1 MPLTAADASAL
12 LQRAHAQD
20 RLAHAYFLSG
30 PPGSGKRQLARD
42 LCALLHGPSADP
54 FAAGDVHLVQPES
67 KSRRILI
74 DQVRGLER
82 ELHLRSMFGTRKIG
96 VLIDADRLVEQ
107 ASNAFLKTLEEPPN
121 NSLLLLLSAL
131 PEQLPDTILS
141 RCIEV
146 QLKATEAR
154 QLTPLQERMLG
165 VLQKHARSEKP
176 GLPDVFLLVRAF
188 TDLLAEA
195 KDAIAAEDAASFKK
209 EEQHYR
215 NTSDA
220 RAWLDDREEYF
231 EALTQAKYR
240 QVRTEL
246 LEVLDGWWADVLR
259 HQHGAPT
266 LDLATAANDT
276 AALAGRFT
284 AADCLRRTTAIEKLR
299 EHLGNPGVQEQLA
312 IECAFLTAF
321 AA

>member
-12 LQRAHAQD
+12 LRRAHSED
-20 RLAHAYFLSG
+20 RLAHAYFISG
-30 PPGSGKRQLARD
+30 PPGCGKRDVARGV
-42 LCALLHGPSADP
+42 CALLHGPGADP

-67 KSRRILI
+67 KSRRIVI
-74 DQVRGLER
+74 EQVRDLER
-82 ELHLRSMFGTRKIG
+82 ELHLRSMSGARKIG
-96 VLIDADRLVEQ
+96 VLIDADRLQLQ
-107 ASNAFLKTLEEPPN
+107 AANAFLKTLEEPPA

-141 RCIEV
+141 RCIGIE
-146 QLKATEAR
+146 LKATEAR
-154 QLTPLQERMLG
+154 QLTPLQRRLLA
-165 VLQKHARSEKP
+165 VLQTHAKAEKP
-176 GLPDVFLLVRAF
+176 ALPDIFRLVRAF

-195 KDAIAAEDAASFKK
+195 KDAIAAEDAATFKK

-215 NTSDA
+215 NTSDS
-220 RAWLDDREEYF
+220 RGWLDDREEYF
-231 EALTQAKYR
+231 EALTQARYR

-259 HQHGAPT
+259 HQHGAPA
-266 LDLATAANDT
+266 LDLADAGPDT
-276 AALAGRFT
+276 AALATRFT
-284 AADCLRRTTAIEKLR
+284 TAECLRRTTAIETLR
-299 EHLGNPGVQEQLA
+299 EQLGNAGIQEQLA

>member
-1 MPLTAADASAL
+1 MSLTAADARAL

-20 RLAHAYFLSG
+20 RLAHAYFISG
-30 PPGSGKRQLARD
+30 PPGSGKRDLARG

-54 FAAGDVHLVQPES
+54 FAAGDVHLIQPES
-67 KSRRILI
+67 KSRRIVI
-74 DQVRGLER
+74 EQVRDLER
-82 ELHLRSMFGTRKIG
+82 ELHLRSMFGARKIG
-96 VLIDADRLVEQ
+96 VLIDADRLQLQ
-107 ASNAFLKTLEEPPN
+107 AANAFLKTLEEPPN

-141 RCIEV
+141 RCIEI
-146 QLKATEAR
+146 QLKPTEAR
-154 QLTPLQERMLG
+154 QLTPLQRRLLS
-165 VLQKHARSEKP
+165 VLQTHAQSENP
-176 GLPDVFLLVRAF
+176 ALPEVFRLVRAF

-195 KDAIAAEDAASFKK
+195 KEIIAAEDAASFKK

-220 RAWLDDREEYF
+220 RGWLDDREEYF

-240 QVRTEL
+240 QVRGEL

-259 HQHGAPT
+259 HQHGAPA
-266 LDLATAANDT
+266 LDLADASPDT
-276 AALAGRFT
+276 AALASRFT
-284 AADCLRRTTAIEKLR
+284 AAECLRRSTAIENLR
-299 EHLGNPGVQEQLA
+299 EHLGNPGIQEQLA

>member
-1 MPLTAADASAL
+1 MPLTAAEASIL
-12 LQRAHAQD
+12 LRRAHTQD
-20 RLAHAYFLSG
+20 RLAHAYFISG
-30 PPGSGKRQLARD
+30 PAGSGKRELARE

-74 DQVRGLER
+74 DQVRDLER

-96 VLIDADRLVEQ
+96 ILIDADRLVEQ
-107 ASNAFLKTLEEPPN
+107 AANAFLKTLEEPPK
-121 NSLLLLLSAL
+121 NSLLLLLSAH

-146 QLKATEAR
+146 RLRATQAR
-154 QLTPLQERMLG
+154 QLTPLQSRLLT
-165 VLQKHARSEKP
+165 VLRSHSRSEKP
-176 GLPDVFLLVRAF
+176 ALPEIFGLVRAF
-188 TDLLAEA
+188 ADLLAEA
-195 KDAIAAEDAASFKK
+195 KDAIAAEDAATFKK

-215 NTSDA
+215 NTSDS

-246 LEVLDGWWADVLR
+246 LEILDGWWADVLR
-259 HQHGAPT
+259 HQHGAPA
-266 LDLATAANDT
+266 LDLVEAAPET
-276 AALAGRFT
+276 AALATRFT
-284 AADCLRRTTAIEKLR
+284 SAECLRRTTAIDDLR
-299 EHLGNPGVQEQLA
+299 QHLGNPGVQEQLA
-312 IECAFLTAF
+312 IECAFLSAF

>member
-12 LQRAHAQD
+12 LKRAHAQD
-20 RLAHAYFLSG
+20 RLAHAYFISG
-30 PPGSGKRQLARD
+30 SPGSGKRQLASD
-42 LCALLHGPSADP
+42 LCAHLHGPSADP
-54 FAAGDVHLVQPES
+54 FAVGDVHLIQPES
-67 KSRRILI
+67 KSRKIVI
-74 DQVRGLER
+74 EQVRDLER
-82 ELHLRSMFGTRKIG
+82 ELHLRSMFGARKIG
-96 VLIDADRLVEQ
+96 VLIDADRLQLQ
-107 ASNAFLKTLEEPPN
+107 AANAFLKTLEEPPN

-131 PEQLPDTILS
+131 PEQLPETILS

-154 QLTPLQERMLG
+154 QLTPLQGRLLE
-165 VLQKHARSEKP
+165 VLQSHARAEKP
-176 GLPDVFLLVRAF
+176 ALPEIFRLVRAF

-195 KDAIAAEDAASFKK
+195 KEDIAAEDAASFKK

-215 NTSDA
+215 NTSEA
-220 RAWLDDREEYF
+220 RAWLADREEYF

-246 LEVLDGWWADVLR
+246 LEILDGWWADILR
-259 HQHGAPT
+259 HQHGAPK
-266 LDLATAANDT
+266 LDLTAAAPDT
-276 AALAGRFT
+276 ATLATRFT
-284 AADCLRRTTAIEKLR
+284 PAECLRRTTAIETLR